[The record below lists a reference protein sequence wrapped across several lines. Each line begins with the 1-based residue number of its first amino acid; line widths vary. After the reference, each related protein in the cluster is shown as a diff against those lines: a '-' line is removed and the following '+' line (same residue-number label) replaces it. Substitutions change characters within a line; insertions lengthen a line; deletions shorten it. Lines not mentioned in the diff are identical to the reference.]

1 MSPAFEQLKSQLGR
15 LSQEERAE
23 LAVFLLDSLDPEEE
37 DREVT
42 AAWEEEIGRRVADIR
57 SGKAEG
63 KAAEQVFAELREQYR

>member
-23 LAVFLLDSLDPEEE
+23 LAVFLLDSLGREEE
-37 DREVT
+37 DKEVS

-63 KAAEQVFAELREQYR
+63 KPAEQVFAELREQYR

>member
-23 LAVFLLDSLDPEEE
+23 LAVFLLDSLGPEED
-37 DREVT
+37 DREVS

-63 KAAEQVFAELREQYR
+63 KPAEQVFAELREQFR

>member
-23 LAVFLLDSLDPEEE
+23 LAMFLLDSLDPEEE
-37 DREVT
+37 DKDVS

-57 SGKAEG
+57 SGKAQG
-63 KAAEQVFAELREQYR
+63 KPAEQVFAELREQYR